1 MSLVLVSKTN
11 RKCLKMDKTKLSSE
25 KAYMHISESKG

>member
-1 MSLVLVSKTN
+1 MSLVLASKTN
-11 RKCLKMDKTKLSSE
+11 RKCLKMDKNKFCSE